1 MAGVIHSEETRRSRL
16 AAKRR
21 PCLSVALLL
30 VLVLATLLDPHPTV
44 AASAA
49 EIDRDAREA
58 LQTLFESTPQAKDLA
73 PQAKAILVFPS
84 VFRAGLVIGGLYGE
98 GALMIEGRTVGY
110 YSIGAGSFGLQAG
123 VQAYGYALFFMNSG
137 ALRYLDDSSGWE
149 LGTGYTVVMVDK
161 GDAAVLSTST
171 AFQDIYAFIFDQTG
185 LMAGIGLQGSK
196 ITKINPQ

>member
-1 MAGVIHSEETRRSRL
+1 MV
-16 AAKRR
+16 KRR
-21 PCLSVALLL
+21 RFLSAGLALALLIG
-30 VLVLATLLDPHPTV
+30 ALLNPNPTV

-73 PQAKAILVFPS
+73 PQAKAILIFPS
-84 VFRAGLVIGGLYGE
+84 VFRPGLVIGDLYGE
-98 GALMIEGRTVGY
+98 GALMVEGRTVGY

-137 ALRYLDDSSGWE
+137 ALQYLDNSSGWE

-171 AFQDIYAFIFDQTG
+171 VFQDIYAFIFDQTG

-196 ITKINPQ
+196 ITKINP